1 MQVLKALVIVMGIL
15 IIAGITVI
23 GTTIFNR
30 AGGNAEIRRVA
41 PASFGAR
48 SVNLPPGSTVEQV
61 TIDDGRVVVWV
72 KDGQGRSRIIV
83 LDARSGGE
91 LGAFELE
98 GAP

>member
-1 MQVLKALVIVMGIL
+1 MQALKALVVVMGIL
-15 IIAGITVI
+15 IIAGLAVI

-30 AGGNAEIRRVA
+30 LGEKAEIRREA

-48 SVNLPPGSTVEQV
+48 SVSLPPGSTVEQV

-83 LDARSGGE
+83 LDAQSGDE
-91 LGAFELE
+91 LGAFDLE